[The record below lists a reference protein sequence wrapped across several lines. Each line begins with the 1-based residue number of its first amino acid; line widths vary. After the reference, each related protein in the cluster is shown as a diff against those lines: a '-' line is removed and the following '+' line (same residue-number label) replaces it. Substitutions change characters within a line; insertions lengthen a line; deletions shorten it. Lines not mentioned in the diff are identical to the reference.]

1 MRSARTRRPTTW
13 RGRWSTRATTG
24 DPGWGRS
31 PSGRS
36 PIRPGSRTRSKCT
49 GQSRTPTARPAPR
62 TRRCADYSSSPSGR
76 PTEGGPM
83 ELRGKRAM
91 VTGAGSGIG
100 RACALRL
107 AEAGA
112 AVAAVDVRPEAAADV
127 VSAIERAGGKGLAVN
142 ADVTSRAAV
151 DAAVGRIATELGG
164 VDVLLNCA
172 GGSLTSR
179 FVDLEEEEWD
189 RVVDLN
195 LKAAYLCAR
204 PVARLMIARGS
215 GRIINVSSN
224 YGVTGSAP
232 RVHYSAAK
240 AGIIGF
246 TKALA
251 L

>member
-1 MRSARTRRPTTW
+1 
-13 RGRWSTRATTG
+13 
-24 DPGWGRS
+24 
-31 PSGRS
+31 
-36 PIRPGSRTRSKCT
+36 
-49 GQSRTPTARPAPR
+49 
-62 TRRCADYSSSPSGR
+62 
-76 PTEGGPM
+76 M
-83 ELRGKRAM
+83 ELSGKRAM

-100 RACALRL
+100 RACALGL
-107 AEAGA
+107 AAAGA
-112 AVAAVDVRPEAAADV
+112 AVAAVDVRSEAAADV
-127 VSAIERAGGKGLAVN
+127 VAAIERAGGKGLAVG
-142 ADVTSRAAV
+142 ADVTKRAEV
-151 DAAVGRIATELGG
+151 DAAVERIAADLGG

-179 FVDLEEEEWD
+179 FVDLEETEWD
-189 RVVDLN
+189 QVVDLN

-204 PVARLMIARGS
+204 PVARLMIAGGS

-251 L
+251 LELGPHGITVNAVAPGPTATERVRGKYSAEEWAERGRGIPLGRTAEPEDIADAVLFLASDRARYVTGQTLHVNGGLVMP

>member
-1 MRSARTRRPTTW
+1 
-13 RGRWSTRATTG
+13 
-24 DPGWGRS
+24 
-31 PSGRS
+31 
-36 PIRPGSRTRSKCT
+36 
-49 GQSRTPTARPAPR
+49 
-62 TRRCADYSSSPSGR
+62 
-76 PTEGGPM
+76 M
-83 ELRGKRAM
+83 ELSGKRAM

-100 RACALRL
+100 RACALGL
-107 AEAGA
+107 AAAGA
-112 AVAAVDVRPEAAADV
+112 AVAAVDVRSEAAADV
-127 VSAIERAGGKGLAVN
+127 VVAIERAGGKGLTVS
-142 ADVTSRAAV
+142 ADVTRRAEV
-151 DAAVGRIATELGG
+151 DAAVGRIAADLGG

-179 FVDLEEEEWD
+179 FVDLEEAEWD
-189 RVVDLN
+189 QVVDLN

-204 PVARLMIARGS
+204 PVARLMIARRS

-251 L
+251 LELAPHGITVNAVAPGPTATPRVCSKYSAEEWAERERGIPMGRTAEPEDIADAVLFLASDRARYVTGQTLHVNGGLVMP